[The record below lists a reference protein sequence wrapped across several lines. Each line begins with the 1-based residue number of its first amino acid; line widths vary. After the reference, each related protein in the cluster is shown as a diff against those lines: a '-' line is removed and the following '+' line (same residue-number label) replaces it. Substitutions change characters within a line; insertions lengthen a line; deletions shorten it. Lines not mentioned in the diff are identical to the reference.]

1 MTKPRLRSHICAI
14 SFGIFASLT
23 MLSACGKPSNI
34 HTPSITHQNMLPS
47 NTLAQ
52 LSALPQLTQGLGDT
66 GKSVIDPNKPTL
78 VKFWASWCPLCL
90 ATLQETHDWRD
101 DPNLAGFNIITV
113 ASPTHLNEKNTQDF
127 TDWYQVLQTDYPN
140 LPVLIDSSGQLI
152 KELGVQVYPSWAILD
167 KNGQLVYLN
176 KGNLSFEQVSYLA
189 KNPQELDQLKA
200 HGGQTAMPTKNKEG
214 VYYNDQGKPLN
225 TKTIHLAGG
234 CFWGVEAYFE
244 RIDGVV
250 DAVSGY
256 ANGNETIANPSYE
269 QVIAGSGH
277 AETVKVVY
285 DADKV
290 DLDTLLHYYFRIVD
304 PTSVNKQGH
313 DRGIQY
319 RTGVYYTD
327 PSDKAIIENAL
338 NELQQ
343 KYKAPIVVENLPLR
357 HFSPAEEYHQDYL
370 TKNPNGY
377 CHVDLSL
384 ANDKITSK
392 APTLPKASTIQ
403 EALDPRRYQA
413 FTKDNLKQSLTKA
426 QYDITQNAGTERA
439 FSHAYDHLFDDG
451 LYVDIVSGE
460 PLFLSTDKYN
470 SGCGWPSFTKP
481 IDPQVISEHTDT
493 SYNMIRTE
501 VRSRIANSHLG
512 HVFPDG
518 PKARGG
524 LRYCIN
530 GDALKFIPK
539 ADMEKQG
546 YGVLLPLIKPAQ
558 P

>member
-1 MTKPRLRSHICAI
+1 M
-14 SFGIFASLT
+14 
-23 MLSACGKPSNI
+23 
-34 HTPSITHQNMLPS
+34 
-47 NTLAQ
+47 
-52 LSALPQLTQGLGDT
+52 
-66 GKSVIDPNKPTL
+66 
-78 VKFWASWCPLCL
+78 
-90 ATLQETHDWRD
+90 
-101 DPNLAGFNIITV
+101 
-113 ASPTHLNEKNTQDF
+113 
-127 TDWYQVLQTDYPN
+127 
-140 LPVLIDSSGQLI
+140 LIDSSGQLI

-189 KNPQELDQLKA
+189 KNPQELDQLKTQ
-200 HGGQTAMPTKNKEG
+200 GGQTAMPTKNKDG
-214 VYYNDQGKPLN
+214 VYYNDQGQPLN

-392 APTLPKASTIQ
+392 APTLPKASTVQ

-481 IDPQVISEHTDT
+481 IDPQVISKHTDT

-546 YGVLLPLIKPAQ
+546 YGALLPLIKPAQ